1 MMQRTATVLVT
12 VFVMLVGTTGL
23 VAGQSITLTDTRN
36 SLIVGTAL
44 TISGQQPLGIEMGT
58 AYSIAGVLDIGFV
71 YATSLGAAEETRTD
85 IGLSYAVALVK
96 QNAMVPLSLQL
107 YGEYT
112 HRSVQSDFLSRNR
125 LLLQGQGYGVGLIV
139 ARDFPLV
146 DWLSLRVGAVTKFT
160 RYTETTELAFVY
172 DPDTFI
178 GEPDVDYREYPLVDR
193 LSSLSYGPYTA
204 LVGDLPNGLMFGVSL
219 AGLFDQEGFAE
230 LRPALHLAFSR

>member
-1 MMQRTATVLVT
+1 MMHRTSTFFLTA
-12 VFVMLVGTTGL
+12 FVMLVGTVGL
-23 VAGQSITLTDTRN
+23 VAGQSITLTETRN
-36 SLIVGTAL
+36 SIIVGSAL
-44 TISGQQPLGIEMGT
+44 TITGQQSLGMEIGT

-71 YATSLGAAEETRTD
+71 YATSSGAAEETRTD

-96 QNAMVPLSLQL
+96 QNVTVPLSVQL

-125 LLLQGQGYGVGLIV
+125 LLREGQGYGVGLIV
-139 ARDFPLV
+139 ARDFSLI
-146 DWLSLRVGAVTKFT
+146 DWLSLRVGAATEFT
-160 RYTETTELAFVY
+160 RYTETTELTFVY

-193 LSSLSYGPYTA
+193 LSALSYGPYVA
-204 LVGDLPNGLMFGVSL
+204 LIGNLPNGLTFGVSL
-219 AGLFDQEGFAE
+219 AGLFGQEGFAE